1 MTETANL
8 RISVVHPQPDA
19 RAHWCRAL
27 RTHLPAAQ
35 IVAWDDDL
43 PTDQPS
49 VSTEPTGRVV
59 THIGVG
65 WKPSAGFFAAHPG
78 LAAFFT
84 AGAGVDHLLAL
95 PALPPAMPVIRLE
108 DAGMAEQMFSYCLHE
123 ILRRLQRADGYEALQ
138 REGRWHELGARSI
151 ATLPVGV
158 VGLGALG
165 GAVAQRLA
173 QMGFPVSGYSLT
185 EKHLAGVACH
195 HGAAQWPVFLAACEV
210 LILLAPLTPQ
220 TRHLIDAHALAAL
233 PPGGWLINVARG
245 ALIDE
250 TALLAALAS
259 GHLAGAALDVFQTE
273 PLPATHLFWQHPKI
287 RLTPHVSAQT
297 LIDPSARQ
305 VADKILRLQQGHC
318 VSGIVDRN
326 RGY

>member
-1 MTETANL
+1 MTEATDL

-43 PTDQPS
+43 PS
-49 VSTEPTGRVV
+49 VSTGTDGRVI

-95 PALPPAMPVIRLE
+95 PGLPPALPVIRLE

-123 ILRRLQRADGYEALQ
+123 ILRCLQRADDYEALQ

-165 GAVAQRLA
+165 GTVAQRLA

-185 EKHLAGVACH
+185 EKHLNDVACY

-210 LILLAPLTPQ
+210 LILLAPLTPH

-233 PPGGWLINVARG
+233 PPRGWLINVARG

-250 TALLAALAS
+250 AALLAALAS

-273 PLPATHLFWQHPKI
+273 PLPATHPFWEHPRI

>member
-1 MTETANL
+1 
-8 RISVVHPQPDA
+8 
-19 RAHWCRAL
+19 
-27 RTHLPAAQ
+27 
-35 IVAWDDDL
+35 
-43 PTDQPS
+43 
-49 VSTEPTGRVV
+49 
-59 THIGVG
+59 
-65 WKPSAGFFAAHPG
+65 
-78 LAAFFT
+78 
-84 AGAGVDHLLAL
+84 
-95 PALPPAMPVIRLE
+95 
-108 DAGMAEQMFSYCLHE
+108 
-123 ILRRLQRADGYEALQ
+123 
-138 REGRWHELGARSI
+138 
-151 ATLPVGV
+151 
-158 VGLGALG
+158 
-165 GAVAQRLA
+165 
-173 QMGFPVSGYSLT
+173 MG
-185 EKHLAGVACH
+185 
-195 HGAAQWPVFLAACEV
+195 EV

-250 TALLAALAS
+250 AALLAALAS

-273 PLPATHLFWQHPKI
+273 PLPATHPFWQHPKI